1 MLFPLI
7 RGTSGGIMSESFA
20 KYKNEI
26 QQLIEIPT
34 LEHISDKELVA
45 CCLKNNRPAWEEFF
59 KRYIPLIKQAIKGK
73 LRESGYVNLSDD
85 HDLVWD
91 IHEKIVVKLYGRG
104 LLRQCV
110 NPEGIRAWLMT
121 VAQNQ
126 TIEWLVWQGREKRL
140 PQKQEEKLM
149 AYLSDLIKGAS
160 GLTLEDT
167 IADESG
173 GEGNLGKYAEGALE
187 ELSNI
192 GHDKKMWV
200 LRLSIL
206 DHLPLSSEEIIDL
219 SCFSGFPED
228 EVKSRVTIMMQQ
240 IEAKEVERIEASGR
254 SVILWH
260 QIRRMEAQFLERDS
274 CSTDQSD
281 TDSLLRELQKK
292 MKIREQLLKDGRRL
306 CRPANRDI
314 AEMIG
319 LSEDQAEQVS
329 VYLKRAR
336 KMLMDRMAKRF
347 LSDAM

>member
-1 MLFPLI
+1 
-7 RGTSGGIMSESFA
+7 MSESFT
-20 KYKNEI
+20 KNKTEI
-26 QQLIEIPT
+26 HHSIETPT
-34 LEHISDKELVA
+34 LENIPDKELVSY
-45 CCLKNNRPAWEEFF
+45 CLKHNRPAWEEFF
-59 KRYIPLIKQAIKGK
+59 KRYIPVIKQAIKRK

-104 LLRQCV
+104 LLRQCA
-110 NPEGIRAWLMT
+110 NPEGIRQWLIT
-121 VAQNQ
+121 VAQHQ

-140 PQKQEEKLM
+140 PQKQEQKLM
-149 AYLSDLIKGAS
+149 AYLSDLINGTS

-167 IADESG
+167 IADETG
-173 GEGNLGKYAEGALE
+173 GEGNLGEYAEGALE

-192 GHDKKMWV
+192 GQDKKMWV

-206 DHLPLSSEEIIDL
+206 DHLPLSSVEITDL
-219 SCFSGFPED
+219 SRFSGFSED
-228 EVKSRVTIMMQQ
+228 DVRNRVTAMMQQ

-260 QIRRMEAQFLERDS
+260 QIRRIEAQFLERDA

-306 CRPANRDI
+306 SRPANRDI